1 MSGSLAILGYGR
13 FGRALADLA
22 LDAGL
27 AVRAWDPVAE
37 VPGPLRVASL
47 DELCRGA
54 DVVVPATPVRAL
66 RDALLGLRP
75 SLSPKQLVIDVSSV
89 KLLPLRDLTE
99 VLGEEIPWALTHP
112 LFGPSSVALGE
123 RPLTVVVCPGAPR
136 PDAPQRAARFWER
149 LGCVVVEQ
157 DADAHDRVM
166 AATHALA
173 FFVSKGLLDV
183 GAGENVPFAPP
194 SFQAIARTIEAVRSD
209 ASHLFRTIQSDNVY
223 AAEARARLLDALS
236 DIHRQLAAEPEAEA
250 AARLAIPDLGARAPA
265 LREIRDLID
274 DTDRE
279 LLSLLARRE
288 QLARRA
294 GRVKAAGGLPILDAE
309 RERALLAERREWAA
323 HEGLEPDTVEDLFR
337 QVLRVSR
344 AAQRESG

>member
-27 AVRAWDPVAE
+27 SVRAFDPVAA
-37 VPGPLRVASL
+37 VPGPLRVDSL
-47 DELCRGA
+47 EELCRGA

-66 RDALLGLRP
+66 REALRGLRP
-75 SLSPKQLVIDVSSV
+75 RLSPEQLVVEVSSV
-89 KLLPLRDLTE
+89 KVGPLRDLTE
-99 VLGEEIPWALTHP
+99 VLGGEIPWALTHP

-123 RPLTVVVCPGAPR
+123 RPLTVVVCPGVPS
-136 PDAPQRAARFWER
+136 PDAPRRAARFWEG
-149 LGCVVVEQ
+149 LGCVVVEH

-173 FFVSKGLLDV
+173 FFVAKGLLDV

-194 SFQAIARTIEAVRSD
+194 SFQAVARTIEAVRSD
-209 ASHLFRTIQSDNVY
+209 ASHLFRTIQSDNPY
-223 AAEARARLLDALS
+223 AAEARARLLEALS
-236 DIHRQLAAEPEAEA
+236 DIHRQLGGEPGADA
-250 AARLAIPDLGARAPA
+250 TARLAIPDLGARAPA

-279 LLSLLARRE
+279 LLALLARRE

-294 GRVKAAGGLPILDAE
+294 GRVKAAEGWPILDPE
-309 RERALLAERREWAA
+309 RERALLAERRAWAER
-323 HEGLEPDTVEDLFR
+323 EGLGADAVEDVFR
-337 QVLRVSR
+337 QVLRLSR
-344 AAQRESG
+344 AAQRRG

>member
-1 MSGSLAILGYGR
+1 MSRSLAILGYGR

-47 DELCRGA
+47 DELCRGT

-66 RDALLGLRP
+66 RAALCELR
-75 SLSPKQLVIDVSSV
+75 SRLSPEQLVIDVSSV
-89 KLLPLRDLTE
+89 KLAPLRDLTE
-99 VLGEEIPWALTHP
+99 VLGDEIPWALTHP

-123 RPLTVVVCPGAPR
+123 HPLTVVVCPSAPR
-136 PDAPQRAARFWER
+136 LDAARRATRFWEG

-183 GAGENVPFAPP
+183 GAGDNVPFAPP
-194 SFQAIARTIEAVRSD
+194 SFQAVARTIEAVRSD
-209 ASHLFRTIQSDNVY
+209 ASHLFRTIQSDNPY
-223 AAEARARLLDALS
+223 AAEARARLLTALS
-236 DIHRQLAAEPEAEA
+236 DIHRRLEGEPEADA

-279 LLSLLARRE
+279 LLALLARRE

-294 GRVKAAGGLPILDAE
+294 GRVKAAEGWPILDPE
-309 RERALLAERREWAA
+309 RERALLAARREWAA
-323 HEGLEPDTVEDLFR
+323 HEGLEPDAVEDLFR
-337 QVLRVSR
+337 QLLRVSR
-344 AAQRESG
+344 AAQRRE